1 VIGILASVSPA
12 PYARFIEAI
21 KQGLRE
27 AGYVEGRNV
36 AIEYRWADG
45 QYDRL
50 PQLATELVDRGVA
63 VIILVGGGPTTAAA
77 KAATATVPIVFNTG
91 EDPVKT
97 GAVAALNRPGG
108 NATGVSLL
116 TVALEA
122 KRLQLLHEL
131 VPTVAVIAIIVN
143 PKNPQADQQLQEL
156 QAAARTLGVQVEAFK
171 AGTPNEI
178 DTAFANAVQQRA
190 GALHMAGDAFFN
202 TRKEQFIVLSAR
214 HALPTVFSLREFP
227 AAGGLMSYGPAI
239 QALQTLTASREFMR
253 AEFSRAR
260 SRRRC
265 LSSRQ
270 SRSNSSSTC
279 KPQRHSAS
287 AFRCLC
293 SDVPTRSSSE
303 KARVNHASRR
313 HGGVAAHGASAAAGD
328 AGGRVSQRCST

>member
-1 VIGILASVSPA
+1 MLDVRRRELIALLGGAAAGWPVVVRAQQQPMPAVGILASVSPG
-12 PYARFIEAI
+12 PYGRFIEAI

-27 AGYVEGRNV
+27 VGYVEGRNV
-36 AIEYRWADG
+36 AIEYRWANG

-77 KAATATVPIVFNTG
+77 KAATATIPIVFNTG

-97 GAVAALNRPGG
+97 GSVAALNRPGG
-108 NATGVSLL
+108 NATGISLL
-116 TVALEA
+116 TVAMEA

-131 VPTVAVIAIIVN
+131 VPTAAVVAIIVN
-143 PKNPQADQQLQEL
+143 PNNPQADQQLQEL

-178 DTAFANAVQQRA
+178 DNAFANVVQRRA

-227 AAGGLMSYGPAI
+227 AAGGLMSYGPSIAN
-239 QALQTLTASREFMR
+239 AYLQQGIYAGRILKGEKPAEMPVQQTVKVELVINVQTAKTLGLSIPLPLLGR
-253 AEFSRAR
+253 ADE
-260 SRRRC
+260 
-265 LSSRQ
+265 
-270 SRSNSSSTC
+270 
-279 KPQRHSAS
+279 
-287 AFRCLC
+287 
-293 SDVPTRSSSE
+293 VIE
-303 KARVNHASRR
+303 
-313 HGGVAAHGASAAAGD
+313 
-328 AGGRVSQRCST
+328 

>member
-1 VIGILASVSPA
+1 MLDVRRRELIALLGGAAAGWPVVVRAQQQPMPAVGILASVSPG
-12 PYARFIEAI
+12 PYGRFIEAI

-27 AGYVEGRNV
+27 VGYVEGRNV
-36 AIEYRWADG
+36 AIEYRWAGG

-77 KAATATVPIVFNTG
+77 KAATATIPIVFNTG

-97 GAVAALNRPGG
+97 GSVAALNRPGG
-108 NATGVSLL
+108 NATGISLL
-116 TVALEA
+116 TVAMEA

-131 VPTVAVIAIIVN
+131 VPSAAVVAIIVN
-143 PKNPQADQQLQEL
+143 PNNPQADQQLQEL

-178 DTAFANAVQQRA
+178 DNAFANVVQRRA

-227 AAGGLMSYGPAI
+227 AAGGLMSYGPSIAN
-239 QALQTLTASREFMR
+239 AYLQQGIYAGRILKGEKPAEMPVQQTVKVELVINVQTAKTLGLSIPLPLLGR
-253 AEFSRAR
+253 ADE
-260 SRRRC
+260 
-265 LSSRQ
+265 
-270 SRSNSSSTC
+270 
-279 KPQRHSAS
+279 
-287 AFRCLC
+287 
-293 SDVPTRSSSE
+293 VIE
-303 KARVNHASRR
+303 
-313 HGGVAAHGASAAAGD
+313 
-328 AGGRVSQRCST
+328 